1 MSGKAKRNKGGPP
14 LPSFSSRKRH
24 PLFVRRFDL
33 DHSINRVKKDLEPRD
48 FVHLLHAHSWCRVNV
63 NTEVG
68 GARAQL
74 VSRTRFIA
82 ELSRRARVLWRNHAI
97 ENYFNRNRSLPTY
110 RVTFRDYD
118 IYISY
123 MGSMIDSR
131 NNNGLQWRISSDDRG
146 KNHSYCKRKKK

>member
-1 MSGKAKRNKGGPP
+1 MISCICHALARG
-14 LPSFSSRKRH
+14 
-24 PLFVRRFDL
+24 
-33 DHSINRVKKDLEPRD
+33 VK
-48 FVHLLHAHSWCRVNV
+48 SNV

-82 ELSRRARVLWRNHAI
+82 ELSRRARVLWRNHVI

-118 IYISY
+118 IYIY
-123 MGSMIDSR
+123 GLDDIDSR
-131 NNNGLQWRISSDDRG
+131 NNNDLQ
-146 KNHSYCKRKKK
+146 